1 MAGGIYM
8 FQFAPVSDRIA
19 KIRAKRDAFT
29 QGNLITINSERTKI
43 YTDYYKAHPSEHPLL
58 KTLRRTFGM
67 G

>member
-8 FQFAPVSDRIA
+8 FQFAQVSDRIA

-43 YTDYYKAHPSEHPLL
+43 YTDYYRYIPRASAA